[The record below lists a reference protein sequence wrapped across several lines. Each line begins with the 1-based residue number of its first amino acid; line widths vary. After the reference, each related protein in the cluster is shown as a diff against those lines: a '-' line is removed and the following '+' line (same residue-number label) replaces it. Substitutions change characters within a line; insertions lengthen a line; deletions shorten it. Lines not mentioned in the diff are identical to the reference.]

1 LPEPLDPGPDET
13 VVLEADRET
22 FSLAVAHVEGARGRV
37 RRRVFLDRQTLRPVR
52 LRSYDDRGDLRTEA
66 RLSSWTETG
75 SKRVE
80 ISRPLDGYEAA
91 FTFDRV
97 EKNVPVPER
106 AFQPRTPPEYTV
118 VEVGK

>member
-1 LPEPLDPGPDET
+1 MESSLR
-13 VVLEADRET
+13 VLQALVT
-22 FSLAVAHVEGARGRV
+22 ARH
-37 RRRVFLDRQTLRPVR
+37 
-52 LRSYDDRGDLRTEA
+52 A
-66 RLSSWTETG
+66 RLSSWTGTG
-75 SKRVE
+75 PERVE

-118 VEVGK
+118 VEVGR